1 MDVSGSGREAILDLL
16 ENEFHEEYFEAALS
30 ARVERTINMSI
41 KATGQESTLGRT
53 WKVLSE
59 FLYQLYARW

>member
-1 MDVSGSGREAILDLL
+1 MDVCGSGREAILDLL
-16 ENEFHEEYFEAALS
+16 GNEFREEYLETALA

-53 WKVLSE
+53 WKVLSK
-59 FLYQLYARW
+59 FLYHLYARQ